1 MTVEVN
7 LVYGAAAAVS
17 YLAGAIP
24 FAWITARL
32 VKGVDL
38 RTQGSGNVGA
48 TNAARVL
55 GTAWF
60 VPIFALDFLKGFA
73 PVAWLAP
80 WVAKTWPCP
89 VCPAPEP
96 MLMAACGVAA
106 LAGHLF
112 PVYLGFKGGKGVATG
127 GGVVFALSWIAGS
140 AAVGLWIVVFLA
152 SRYVS
157 LASVSAA
164 LSLPVAQAVIA
175 PGASVRLALFVGI
188 AATVVWRHVGNLRR
202 VLRGEEP
209 RVRFGAPKP

>member
-1 MTVEVN
+1 
-7 LVYGAAAAVS
+7 
-17 YLAGAIP
+17 
-24 FAWITARL
+24 
-32 VKGVDL
+32 
-38 RTQGSGNVGA
+38 
-48 TNAARVL
+48 
-55 GTAWF
+55 
-60 VPIFALDFLKGFA
+60 
-73 PVAWLAP
+73 
-80 WVAKTWPCP
+80 
-89 VCPAPEP
+89 
-96 MLMAACGVAA
+96 MAACGVAA

-140 AAVGLWIVVFLA
+140 AAVGLWVVVFLA
-152 SRYVS
+152 TRYVS